1 MARVKLQSQE
11 QVNKLKRKLS
21 YRPTYDEITAK
32 KNKQTLKR
40 QITELTKE
48 LEVLQGR
55 KKQSINL
62 QNTPAGVEMVQ
73 NNLLMVTK
81 MQQQRKEMEA
91 ENAQLKQNLS
101 KMQLMQSNETHDKQK
116 YMEGAVWMG
125 KRMSGEVER
134 ICKVFETLMEDYKQR
149 FSDFERAFRVENDN
163 SQRLSR
169 KNLSFEEENY
179 V

>member
-1 MARVKLQSQE
+1 
-11 QVNKLKRKLS
+11 
-21 YRPTYDEITAK
+21 
-32 KNKQTLKR
+32 
-40 QITELTKE
+40 
-48 LEVLQGR
+48 
-55 KKQSINL
+55 
-62 QNTPAGVEMVQ
+62 
-73 NNLLMVTK
+73 
-81 MQQQRKEMEA
+81 
-91 ENAQLKQNLS
+91 
-101 KMQLMQSNETHDKQK
+101 
-116 YMEGAVWMG
+116 MEGAVWMG

>member
-1 MARVKLQSQE
+1 
-11 QVNKLKRKLS
+11 
-21 YRPTYDEITAK
+21 
-32 KNKQTLKR
+32 
-40 QITELTKE
+40 
-48 LEVLQGR
+48 
-55 KKQSINL
+55 
-62 QNTPAGVEMVQ
+62 
-73 NNLLMVTK
+73 
-81 MQQQRKEMEA
+81 
-91 ENAQLKQNLS
+91 
-101 KMQLMQSNETHDKQK
+101 
-116 YMEGAVWMG
+116 MG

>member
-1 MARVKLQSQE
+1 
-11 QVNKLKRKLS
+11 
-21 YRPTYDEITAK
+21 
-32 KNKQTLKR
+32 
-40 QITELTKE
+40 
-48 LEVLQGR
+48 
-55 KKQSINL
+55 
-62 QNTPAGVEMVQ
+62 
-73 NNLLMVTK
+73 
-81 MQQQRKEMEA
+81 MEA

-125 KRMSGEVER
+125 KRMSSEVER